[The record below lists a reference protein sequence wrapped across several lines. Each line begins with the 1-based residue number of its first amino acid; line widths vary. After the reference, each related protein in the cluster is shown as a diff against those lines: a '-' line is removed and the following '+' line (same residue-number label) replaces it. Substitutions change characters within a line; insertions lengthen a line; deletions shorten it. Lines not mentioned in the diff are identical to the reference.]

1 MIQVAEPRRERETAS
16 AAPGAAPAGAVETP
30 LFFTSG
36 DRPLY
41 AVHHAPRVTRRDAP
55 VLVHCHSLGV
65 EQLTAYRTEVL
76 LARAAAG
83 MGFPVFRWHARG
95 HGDSAGDFAD
105 VTLEGLTE
113 DAMAAAA
120 EARGRTG
127 GRRIVWLGVR
137 FGALT
142 AVRAAHATEGS
153 AGLALW
159 EPVHHGLDYFRAHL
173 RGWLFSEVAAGRR
186 PGVGADELLARVAGD
201 GQVDVH
207 GYYLHRAIVES
218 ARGEVLAT
226 RLESWKAPTL
236 IAQIQARPRLSP
248 ANEALASALR
258 QRGAAVTTMAV
269 AEEPG
274 WQFISNPAWECAPLV
289 QRTVEWLDGM
299 A

>member
-1 MIQVAEPRRERETAS
+1 VIQVAEPARDPRGAP
-16 AAPGAAPAGAVETP
+16 AAPGTASETP
-30 LFFTSG
+30 LFFASG

-41 AVHHAPRVTRRDAP
+41 AVLHAPRVARPGAP
-55 VLVHCHSLGV
+55 VVIHCHSLGV
-65 EQLTAYRTEVL
+65 EQLTVYRAEVL
-76 LARAAAG
+76 LARAAAER
-83 MGFPVFRWHARG
+83 GFPVLRWHARG

-105 VTLEGLTE
+105 VTLESLTE
-113 DAMAAAA
+113 DALAAAR
-120 EARGRTG
+120 EARARTG
-127 GRRIVWLGVR
+127 ARRIVWLGVR

-142 AVRAAHATEGS
+142 AARAAVAAEGA

-186 PGVGADELLARVAGD
+186 PGVTADDLLARVASD

-226 RLESWKAPTL
+226 RLEPWKAATL
-236 IAQIQARPRLSP
+236 VAQIQSRPRLSP

-258 QRGAAVTTMAV
+258 QRGAEVTTLAV

-289 QRTVEWLDGM
+289 QQTVEWLD
-299 A
+299 ALA